1 MKKGRAHKPI
11 SFMSSRVL
19 QVVPNLGL
27 SASEDTLSPG
37 AGTQYAKSE
46 GVDVS
51 STKVFEDA
59 MTEDDGAPTMSDLK
73 TIESHRRSLLL
84 RTEFPVWRIILCWS
98 GTCLSQIAADTLIWV
113 SLCAYI
119 AIRIYANAINYV
131 PDSAAALSGSNNIDI
146 LGGFLSFFLVL
157 FVNQTN
163 GRFLDMYGF
172 SKACSGRIQDLTGL
186 AKSHLPSALAERLV
200 RWVQP
205 YV

>member
-11 SFMSSRVL
+11 SLMSSRVL

-27 SASEDTLSPG
+27 SGSEDTLSPG

-84 RTEFPVWRIILCWS
+84 RVSCSIF
-98 GTCLSQIAADTLIWV
+98 SQ
-113 SLCAYI
+113 S
-119 AIRIYANAINYV
+119 
-131 PDSAAALSGSNNIDI
+131 
-146 LGGFLSFFLVL
+146 
-157 FVNQTN
+157 
-163 GRFLDMYGF
+163 
-172 SKACSGRIQDLTGL
+172 
-186 AKSHLPSALAERLV
+186 
-200 RWVQP
+200 
-205 YV
+205 